1 MDAQELKEIN
11 KNEINHSKGIN
22 DVEIN
27 ENSGSEEISDVQ
39 QTNSS
44 IGAHIKNS
52 NKPNTTKTNNL
63 RSELNKEENNVY
75 ANSDQNNILSDPASL
90 ENKEE
95 YKSCI
100 VQMQEVYQK
109 TALELRVN
117 PYYKRS
123 EKTDTKSFGFKFIKR
138 IYRKKSSVGTT
149 NSYDVGDID
158 NPLTQ
163 EDDEPPQLSHYICA
177 QDYVGIVNDQAIE
190 DNEQSKLSINEKTN
204 KSHNQKRI
212 EKEVNQTNVI
222 RNEDIKTVNKENKEN
237 FLFVKEKNA
246 NNKVN
251 ESKNIK
257 KENQNSSKALYQIKK
272 ASMKTKKMSPNRQA
286 KFDLSFARKLHV
298 ELNRQAFRRSAK
310 NDILYYP
317 KDSL

>member
-1 MDAQELKEIN
+1 MDVQEPKEIN
-11 KNEINHSKGIN
+11 KNEINQSKGTK

-27 ENSGSEEISDVQ
+27 ENSGSEEISDAVQ

-44 IGAHIKNS
+44 IGAHVKNS

-75 ANSDQNNILSDPASL
+75 ANSDQKNTLSDPASS
-90 ENKEE
+90 ENKGE

-123 EKTDTKSFGFKFIKR
+123 EKTDTKSIGFKFIKR

-177 QDYVGIVNDQAIE
+177 QDSDQAIE
-190 DNEQSKLSINEKTN
+190 DSKQSKLSINEGRN
-204 KSHNQKRI
+204 KSHNQKGT

-222 RNEDIKTVNKENKEN
+222 RNGDIKTVNKENKEN
-237 FLFVKEKNA
+237 FLFVKEKKA
-246 NNKVN
+246 NNKIN
-251 ESKNIK
+251 DSNNIK

-272 ASMKTKKMSPNRQA
+272 ASTKTKKMSPNRQA
-286 KFDLSFARKLHV
+286 KFDLSFARQLHA
-298 ELNRQAFRRSAK
+298 ELNRQEFRRSAK